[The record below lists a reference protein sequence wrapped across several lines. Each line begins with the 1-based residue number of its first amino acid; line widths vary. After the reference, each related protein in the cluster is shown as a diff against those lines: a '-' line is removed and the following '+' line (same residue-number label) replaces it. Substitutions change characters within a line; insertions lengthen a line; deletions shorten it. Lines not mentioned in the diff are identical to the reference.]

1 MDFIKAIESETGK
14 KAQIEL
20 MPMQQGDVKKTWA
33 DVELL
38 EKDISYKPL
47 KDIKYGINKFIDW
60 YRNFYHEDGQ

>member
-33 DVELL
+33 DAELL

-60 YRNFYHEDGQ
+60 YRNFYHEECQ